1 MEVLIHAFTLISNYQ
16 VIFAVV
22 LAGSFGLFMGA
33 MPGLTSSMTLA
44 LLVPITFFLDPIP
57 ALAVMASAATM
68 AIFAGDIPGALLKIP
83 GTPASAAYC
92 EDANMLTKQGKAF
105 HALGLGLIA
114 SVIGG
119 FISVVIL
126 FLGAPI
132 LARFALNFSSYEY
145 FWLACL
151 GLSCATLVSSE
162 QPQKGFASL
171 LLGLLVATIGL
182 DQTTGYARFT
192 FGNVDL
198 MGGIS
203 FIPMMI
209 GMFALAE
216 VLNTLTQKEKKDS
229 NKVAQI
235 KTASIGTLLHK
246 TWNMKSGVTRSSLI
260 GTLTGAIPGAG
271 ADIASWVSYA
281 LSKKLSKQ
289 PELYGK
295 GSEEG
300 ISSASAANNA
310 SIAGGWIPSL
320 VFGIPGDSGAAIIIG
335 VLYLKDLAPGPTLFL
350 YNPEILYA
358 TFGIFLLAN
367 LFLFF
372 AGFKLIK
379 LSSYILRVPYS
390 VLAPLIIL
398 FCVLGS
404 FSINNSWFGVIVMC
418 VSGLVGW
425 LMIQAKMP
433 VAPAILGMVLGPLL
447 EKNLLT
453 SIVKSQGNIISFFER
468 PVAGTIGGITIVIWA
483 LIIVSFIRKSFQKRE
498 VEEQTN
504 FEAN

>member
-1 MEVLIHAFTLISNYQ
+1 MDIFSQSLALISSYD
-16 VIFAVV
+16 VLLAIV
-22 LAGSFGLFMGA
+22 LAGTFGLFMGA

-44 LLVPITFFLDPIP
+44 LLVPVTFFLDPIP
-57 ALAVMASAATM
+57 ALAVMAAAGTM

-92 EDANMLTKQGKAF
+92 EDAHALTKEGKSF
-105 HALGLGLIA
+105 NALGLGLIA

-119 FISVVIL
+119 FVSVCIL
-126 FLGAPI
+126 FVGAPV
-132 LARFALNFSSYEY
+132 LAKFALNFSSYEY

-151 GLSCATLVSSE
+151 GLSCATLVASD

-171 LLGLLVATIGL
+171 LLGLLIATIGL

-192 FGNVDL
+192 FGNIDL

-216 VLNTLTQKEKKDS
+216 VLNTLMKKRAQSTQDIPPIRATS
-229 NKVAQI
+229 VRALF
-235 KTASIGTLLHK
+235 TK
-246 TWNMKSGVTRSSLI
+246 TWKMKSGVARSSVI
-260 GTLTGAIPGAG
+260 GTLVGAIPGAG

-281 LSKKLSKQ
+281 LSKKFSKT
-289 PELYGK
+289 PEVYGK

-300 ISSASAANNA
+300 ISAASASNNA

-350 YNPEILYA
+350 YHPEVLYA
-358 TFGIFLLAN
+358 TFGIFMLAN
-367 LFLFF
+367 LFLLF
-372 AGFKLIK
+372 AGFSLIK
-379 LSSYILRVPYS
+379 LSSQVLKVPYG

-398 FCVLGS
+398 FCVLGA
-404 FSINNSWFGVIVMC
+404 FSINNAWFGVMVMC
-418 VSGLVGW
+418 VSGVMGW
-425 LMIQAKMP
+425 LMVRAKMP
-433 VAPAILGMVLGPLL
+433 VAPTILGIVLGPLL

-453 SIVKSQGNIISFFER
+453 SMVKSQGDIFSFFER
-468 PVAGTIGGITIVIWA
+468 PIAGTLGVITVLVWGWIIWA
-483 LIIVSFIRKSFQKRE
+483 SVR
-498 VEEQTN
+498 N
-504 FEAN
+504 FFVAKKTQFSSQ